1 MSDAMRDSVPPGG
14 PIRTVAAVIRD
25 AEGRVLLVRKRGSDT
40 FIQPGGKREPGEDSL
55 VTLARELRE
64 ELGVELRPASAH
76 RLGRFEDR
84 AVNEPGRRV
93 QAEVFLVEI
102 DGVPAAQ
109 AEIDALCWVDPAAP
123 GDVRIAPL
131 SARHI
136 LPRVPALP
144 AAGAPDAA
152 RAGAVPRRS
161 AVAAAPEAAPSPARM
176 PWVFW
181 LACAL
186 GGLYLALMPLQP
198 WPLSWLLKPAPMLL
212 YAGLLWRACPGAT
225 GRWLALGF
233 SAAALGDGFLDYGER
248 EGLFIEALRAFFVTQ
263 IAYALAFRRL
273 AQGSPWRA
281 RSAVPL
287 LVALVAGVWLVPASG
302 ALWLPVLLYLLALL
316 GMALAAG
323 AVEARPGP
331 VWLGAVLFMLADA
344 LIAVNR
350 FAWPFDGAIAL
361 IVALYFSGQ
370 SLIVWGLLR
379 RVHRAG

>member
-1 MSDAMRDSVPPGG
+1 
-14 PIRTVAAVIRD
+14 
-25 AEGRVLLVRKRGSDT
+25 
-40 FIQPGGKREPGEDSL
+40 
-55 VTLARELRE
+55 
-64 ELGVELRPASAH
+64 
-76 RLGRFEDR
+76 
-84 AVNEPGRRV
+84 
-93 QAEVFLVEI
+93 
-102 DGVPAAQ
+102 
-109 AEIDALCWVDPAAP
+109 
-123 GDVRIAPL
+123 
-131 SARHI
+131 
-136 LPRVPALP
+136 
-144 AAGAPDAA
+144 
-152 RAGAVPRRS
+152 
-161 AVAAAPEAAPSPARM
+161 
-176 PWVFW
+176 
-181 LACAL
+181 
-186 GGLYLALMPLQP
+186 MPLQP

-233 SAAALGDGFLDYGER
+233 SAAALGDGVLDYGER